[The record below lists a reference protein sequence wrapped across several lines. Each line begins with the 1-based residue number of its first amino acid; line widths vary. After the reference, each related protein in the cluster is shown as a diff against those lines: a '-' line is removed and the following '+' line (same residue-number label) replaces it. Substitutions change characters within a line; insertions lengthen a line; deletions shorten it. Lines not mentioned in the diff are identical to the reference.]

1 MKCLRVQGRVA
12 YLQKKVKTKKAKKLD
27 ILVKNSKFLD
37 FGHVII
43 LLKKKKKKKLSLP
56 HCQCKWQYEFVSKNE
71 KLEKILII

>member
-43 LLKKKKKKKLSLP
+43 LLKKKRIVAAPLSMQMTIRI
-56 HCQCKWQYEFVSKNE
+56 CFKERKT
-71 KLEKILII
+71 